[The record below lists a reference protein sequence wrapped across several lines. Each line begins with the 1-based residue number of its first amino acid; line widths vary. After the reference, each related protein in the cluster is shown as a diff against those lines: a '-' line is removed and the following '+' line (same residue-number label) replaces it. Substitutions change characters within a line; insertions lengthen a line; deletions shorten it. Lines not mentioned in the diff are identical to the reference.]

1 MIQACWASVLAL
13 SGTFDQLTDYV
24 IFASWIFYGLVTSSV
39 FVLRRKMK
47 DAERPYRTF
56 GYPMVPLIF
65 VIVAGWLVVNSLF
78 TRPVEAFVGLGLTVL
93 GLPLYFYF
101 RGQQEGRE

>member
-1 MIQACWASVLAL
+1 
-13 SGTFDQLTDYV
+13 
-24 IFASWIFYGLVTSSV
+24 
-39 FVLRRKMK
+39 MK